1 MCLIYISLL
10 LNYSKRKISYFSNEI
25 LKLKLIY
32 CEIISSNILDNYI
45 LINYLIIDFSRGRQP
60 IKTTVY
66 SKYTYVYDQA
76 KRDVWIKQKMR

>member
-60 IKTTVY
+60 IKRLCIASIHMCT
-66 SKYTYVYDQA
+66 
-76 KRDVWIKQKMR
+76 IKLRETFG